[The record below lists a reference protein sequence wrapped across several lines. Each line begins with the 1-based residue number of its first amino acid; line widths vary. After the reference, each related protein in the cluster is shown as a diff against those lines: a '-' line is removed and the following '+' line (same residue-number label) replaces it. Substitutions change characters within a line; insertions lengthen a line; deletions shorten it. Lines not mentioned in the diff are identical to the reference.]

1 MEQAAPVDASAGG
14 DGPRSG
20 EDGLLAQ
27 LTTLRSAL
35 EGLAFPLELD
45 GAGAARAERR
55 ALAGQLDDYVLPR
68 LRSIEAP
75 LLAVVGGSTGAG
87 KSTLLNSL
95 VGARVSAS
103 GVLRPTTRAPVLVHA
118 PQDAAWFTGPRVL
131 PGLAR
136 DTVAPGSPG
145 SPGSLALLPSAA
157 VPAGLALLDA
167 PDIDSVVAE
176 NRELA
181 AQLLAAA
188 DLWVFVTT
196 AARYADAV
204 PWSFLREASGRSAA
218 VAVVLDRVPPEAQE
232 EVAAHLRGM
241 LAEEGLADAP
251 LFVIAEGDVREGLLA
266 DDAAVPVRD
275 WLHGLAGDA
284 AARAAVVRRTLH
296 GALAAYPERVG
307 GLAAALDAQATA
319 AGTLRAAASEPYAA
333 ATGRV
338 DAALEDG
345 SLLRGE
351 VLARWQELV
360 GTGEL
365 LRQLESRLGRL
376 RDRVVSAV
384 RGRPAPGEEL
394 AVALESGVEAL
405 VLAEADRAAER
416 AVSAWRVAP
425 GGVGLLAAG
434 GAPELAHASPQL
446 RADAQRT
453 VRAWQGGLLELVR
466 QEGAGRKATARVLSY
481 GVNGAGLVV
490 MVAVFASTGGLT
502 GGELLVAGGTS
513 VVGQKLLE
521 ALLGDE
527 AVRRLAAK
535 ARADLRGR
543 LDALLAGERERFTRL
558 VDAALPDPEAGE
570 RLRTQVGGLARE
582 LRGAR

>member
-1 MEQAAPVDASAGG
+1 MSHSADEPAAGG
-14 DGPRSG
+14 
-20 EDGLLAQ
+20 GLLPRLGA
-27 LTTLRSAL
+27 LRAAL
-35 EGLAFPLELD
+35 DEVDLPLELP
-45 GAGAARAERR
+45 GADAVRAEAR

-75 LLAVVGGSTGAG
+75 LLVVVGGSTGAG

-95 VGARVSAS
+95 VRARVSAS
-103 GVLRPTTRAPVLVHA
+103 GVLRPTTRAPVLAHA
-118 PQDAAWFTGPRVL
+118 PADAAWFTGPRVL
-131 PGLAR
+131 PGLPR
-136 DTVAPGSPG
+136 ETGQPGSPG
-145 SPGSLALLPSAA
+145 SPGSLALVASPA

-167 PDIDSVVAE
+167 PDIDSVVSA

-204 PWSFLREASGRSAA
+204 PWSLLREASGRSAA
-218 VAVVLDRVPPEAQE
+218 VAVVLDRVPPEAQQ
-232 EVAAHLRGM
+232 EVAEHLAAM
-241 LAEEGLADAP
+241 LRDEGLGDAP
-251 LFVIAEGDVREGLLA
+251 LFVIAEGGVHDGLL
-266 DDAAVPVRD
+266 DEDAVAPVRG
-275 WLHGLAGDA
+275 WLHELAGDA

-307 GLAAALDAQATA
+307 RLATGLAAQAA
-319 AGTLRAAASEPYAA
+319 AGEALQAAAAEPYAA
-333 ATGRV
+333 ATDRV

-351 VLARWQELV
+351 VLARWQEIV

-365 LRQLESRLGRL
+365 LRHLESRLGRV
-376 RDRVVSAV
+376 RDRVVAAV

-394 AVALESGVEAL
+394 TVALESGVEAL
-405 VLAEADRAAER
+405 VLAEADRAAEQ
-416 AVSAWRVAP
+416 AVAAWRAQP
-425 GGVGLLAAG
+425 GGAQLLEAAG
-434 GAPELAHASPQL
+434 PGLGHASAQL
-446 RADAQRT
+446 RPAAQRT
-453 VRAWQGGLLELVR
+453 VREWQGGLLELVR
-466 QEGAGRKATARVLSY
+466 EEGAGRKATARVLSY

-502 GGELLVAGGTS
+502 GGELLVASGTS

-535 ARADLRGR
+535 ARADLRSR
-543 LDALLAGERERFTRL
+543 LDSLLEGERERFTAL
-558 VDAALPDPEAGE
+558 VPEGLGERGATVAE
-570 RLRTQVGGLARE
+570 RLRGEAAAVARE
-582 LRGAR
+582 LRSAR